1 MYMVFVVLCWV
12 FAIAMIVF
20 SIRKSKK
27 KQQEKEQQAKKTD
40 ESNSESNSS
49 SGIAYM
55 SPEEMLSH
63 ARDIAEAP
71 LPSQTSKP
79 ASVTG
84 RAIVGGILGGTPG
97 AIIGAASAIDKNN
110 RSK

>member
-1 MYMVFVVLCWV
+1 MIWFLIGLGIPVLLLFG
-12 FAIAMIVF
+12 FAGLIQLLN
-20 SIRKSKK
+20 KK
-27 KQQEKEQQAKKTD
+27 AD

-71 LPSQTSKP
+71 LPSQTTKP

-84 RAIVGGILGGTPG
+84 RAIVGGILGGAPG